1 MASSMK
7 RFGNGEIFIP
17 QDFVRSIL
25 GWDGRLE
32 QLYNN
37 NEWLAQVD
45 KETSDSQFSI
55 LRHAFLTDGHNF
67 ISILTEYLNTIKWQ
81 EYVVHICTQRIT
93 HVPVLMHLIY
103 EASVQSRGADVQGSV
118 GNEPANPVFDFE
130 ISNLCDSTL
139 LRKGCIEAIR
149 NRYCESTRPV
159 NGSLAFYIKRS
170 SLMDRLNG
178 AWGENKFDEV
188 TSLIQLHEAV
198 TKERDHFTGLKFET
212 STYPE
217 VLIADID
224 VDIKRLDR
232 THANDMTFGYVDAM
246 NAIEP
251 YFLSQSR
258 RWKTIGKN
266 LYDLGFRVGAD
277 MTRWPMNPQQWTIVK
292 ALKTVISNEGPGIN
306 VMLARLENYQ
316 VQLQKQQQVI
326 TALQFRHLL
335 EHLPTGVRDRWLAG
349 PSTKSDQVI
358 KASNWDRM
366 KEVEKWQEF
375 WSESVRQIFRV
386 YKENGQ
392 AAWEGME
399 GHEPSPFAHLLKPYL
414 GQALKKSNEHDAVTF
429 LTSETDVGERA
440 KRLYNTLS
448 QIIHQYADS
457 KFQVNRLNFSPLD
470 AHILAALIPKNTNQK
485 HNGQRAT
492 RGEPWIPFDE
502 KTEVAAW
509 KTEFRRYVWEKPAE
523 AIQNASETSDKGP
536 LDRVEDMWKCLR
548 SKSPF
553 SGIFP
558 KDLAVSSATFN
569 AEACTAAIAA
579 KFLLTKKHINS
590 CNMIHN
596 AVLAAFF
603 DAIGRM
609 TLIAAGRIVTSDRVG
624 LSVESSFLAHPGD
637 QVEVTGTM
645 MRDEQDQ
652 CFSVTIR
659 IKSSDDTEVAS
670 GYFKA
675 RGVRETNESE
685 AYDGMI

>member
-1 MASSMK
+1 MASNMN
-7 RFGNGEIFIP
+7 RFQDAEMFIP
-17 QDFVRSIL
+17 HDFVRSIL
-25 GWDGRLE
+25 GWDGRLK
-32 QLYNN
+32 QLYDNN
-37 NEWLAQVD
+37 QWLAQVD
-45 KETSDSQFSI
+45 KETSDSEFSI

-67 ISILTEYLNTIKWQ
+67 ISILTEFLNTVKWQ
-81 EYVVHICTQRIT
+81 EYFVHICTQRIT

-103 EASVQSRGADVQGSV
+103 EASFESRSADVQGSV
-118 GNEPANPVFDFE
+118 GNEPANPVFNFE
-130 ISNLCDSTL
+130 ISNLSDSKL

-149 NRYCESTRPV
+149 NRYCESRRPV
-159 NGSLAFYIKRS
+159 GDSLAFYIVRS
-170 SLMDRLNG
+170 SLKDRMNG
-178 AWGENKFDEV
+178 AWGEHKFDEV
-188 TSLIQLHEAV
+188 NSLTQLHEAV
-198 TKERDHFTGLKFET
+198 TKERDHFAGLTFET
-212 STYPE
+212 STKPE

-224 VDIKRLDR
+224 ADIRRLDR
-232 THANDMTFGYVDAM
+232 THANDMSFGYVDAM

-277 MTRWPMNPQQWTIVK
+277 MTRWPMSPQQWTIVK
-292 ALKTVISNEGPGIN
+292 ALKAVISNEGPGIN

-316 VQLQKQQQVI
+316 IQIQKQQQVI

-335 EHLPTGVRDRWLAG
+335 EHLPIGVRDRWLAG

-392 AAWEGME
+392 AAWEGIE

-429 LTSETDVGERA
+429 LAGETDVGERA

-448 QIIHQYADS
+448 QIIHQYSDS

-485 HNGQRAT
+485 NNGQRAT
-492 RGEPWIPFDE
+492 KGEPWIPFDE

-509 KTEFRRYVWEKPAE
+509 KKEFRRYIWEKPAE
-523 AIQNASETSDKGP
+523 AIQNTSETSGKGP
-536 LDRVEDMWKCLR
+536 LDRVEDMWKHLR

-553 SGIFP
+553 SVIFP
-558 KDLAVSSATFN
+558 KDLALSSATFD

-609 TLIAAGRIVTSDRVG
+609 TLIAAGRRVTSDRVG

-637 QVEVTGTM
+637 QVEVTGTL

-652 CFSVTIR
+652 SFLVTIH
-659 IKSSDDTEVAS
+659 INSVDDTEVAS

-675 RGVRETNESE
+675 WGVRETNASE